1 MECPGE
7 RKTRGKKLQGEDR
20 QVAEERKLWTKTGPV
35 RRSAINQPLFGENC
49 KRKAP
54 GASVEEARSH
64 KALSLVAR
72 ASLQPLTGRQFGFCF
87 RGLPEQRGGDGRKEK
102 QATVRG
108 GKARKLC
115 SEQDTMVLRWRGDT
129 LCFSIIFNYFLKA
142 ATAFDAHTN
151 PRLDTQPS
159 RVSPPLFF
167 TLTLS
172 IPLAFPR
179 PI

>member
-1 MECPGE
+1 MESPGDL
-7 RKTRGKKLQGEDR
+7 RLISRC
-20 QVAEERKLWTKTGPV
+20 
-35 RRSAINQPLFGENC
+35 SARTAS
-49 KRKAP
+49 RKAP

-64 KALSLVAR
+64 KALVSCTSFLAACDRPTIRFLFSRITR
-72 ASLQPLTGRQFGFCF
+72 A
-87 RGLPEQRGGDGRKEK
+87 EGGDGRKEK
-102 QATVRG
+102 HATVRG

-151 PRLDTQPS
+151 PRLNTQPS